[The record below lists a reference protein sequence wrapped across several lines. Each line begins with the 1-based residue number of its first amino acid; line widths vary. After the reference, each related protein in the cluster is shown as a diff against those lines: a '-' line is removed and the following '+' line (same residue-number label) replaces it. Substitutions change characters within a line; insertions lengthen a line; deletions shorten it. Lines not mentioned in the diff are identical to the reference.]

1 MTGEEVVRSR
11 RGRRRVTAPATDGI
25 PESERTQDGTV
36 SDPDPESGE
45 GSGSGGPAG
54 HGSGASTRSD
64 QWWQEQRPP
73 HWE

>member
-1 MTGEEVVRSR
+1 MTGEEVVRPR

-25 PESERTQDGTV
+25 PESERTQEGAV
-36 SDPDPESGE
+36 SDPDSESGE
-45 GSGSGGPAG
+45 G
-54 HGSGASTRSD
+54 SD